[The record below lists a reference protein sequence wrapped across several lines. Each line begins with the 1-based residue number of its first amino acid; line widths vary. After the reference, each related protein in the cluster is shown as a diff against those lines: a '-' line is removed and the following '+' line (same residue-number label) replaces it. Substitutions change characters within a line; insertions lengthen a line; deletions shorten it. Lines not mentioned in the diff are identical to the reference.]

1 MATKRELTATEVI
14 TGKVRLSYV
23 HLIEPKAFEE
33 GDPEKYSC
41 VILVPKSD
49 TATVKAINQ
58 AIEAAKKE
66 GESKLKGKRNIKTPL
81 RDGDDDSDQ
90 EAYEGHWFFSA
101 SSNAQPTMLDAKGG
115 ELFDKR
121 DIYSGC
127 YAQCIVKFY
136 AFDKKSYGIAAAINA
151 VKFVADGEPFGNAMS
166 VDTAA
171 AMFGNSEYEGDE
183 QETEEVDDLDGL
195 I

>member
-1 MATKRELTATEVI
+1 MAKRELLPTEVI

-23 HLIEPKAFEE
+23 HLIEPRAFDE
-33 GDPEKYSC
+33 GDPEKYS
-41 VILVPKSD
+41 VTILVPKID
-49 TATVKAINQ
+49 VAGVKAINA

-81 RDGDDDSDQ
+81 RDGDEESDQ

-101 SSNAQPTMLDAKGG
+101 SSNAQPTMLDAKGT

-127 YAQCIVKFY
+127 FAQCIVKFY

-151 VKFVADGEPFGNAMS
+151 VKFVSDGEPFGNAMS

-171 AMFGNSEYEGDE
+171 AMFGTSEYEDE
-183 QETEEVDDLDGL
+183 ETEEMEDLDAL
-195 I
+195 L